1 MNRNRIKTQEII
13 ESDFWQPRPK
23 LWGWRTWSL
32 LLPSIA
38 SAIGFFAFAVLAYSF
53 TEVTTLPANFRKALV
68 LIGAFSLAAGSE
80 LGTVGTVVEIFRRKE
95 EDKQAR
101 QSWGWLGLTISIIA
115 TLAAFLLAFA
125 TLLGESTTWALP
137 VRMWGAI
144 GVGLFAAL
152 DSYVNFSEFGR
163 FLSSFDRRMRQWEKK
178 YYAWRRWMAQSTGW
192 AEMPTLEP
200 VRKASSEEDTQ
211 EFYITKPAKPLTDL
225 ERLLA
230 EGKTPEQ
237 IAMLWN
243 QPLPIIRHLIA
254 GKEDSD
260 NN

>member
-1 MNRNRIKTQEII
+1 MNRSHTKAQEII

-53 TEVTTLPANFRKALV
+53 TELTTLPPDFRKSLV
-68 LIGAFSLAAGSE
+68 LIGAFSLATGGE
-80 LGTVGTVVEIFRRKE
+80 IGTLGTVVEIFRRRAD
-95 EDKQAR
+95 DKQAG
-101 QSWGWLGLTISIIA
+101 QSWGWLGLTISIIS

-125 TLLGESTTWALP
+125 TLLGESTTWATP

-152 DSYVNFSEFGR
+152 DSYTNFAEFGR

-178 YYAWRRWMAQSTGW
+178 YYEWRRWMAQSTGW
-192 AEMPTLEP
+192 AEMPTLKP
-200 VRKASSEEDTQ
+200 VRPSASEEDTQ
-211 EFYITKPAKPLTDL
+211 EFYITRPDTPERPATELDA
-225 ERLLA
+225 LLA
-230 EGKTPEQ
+230 EGKTPET
-237 IAMLWN
+237 IAMALGK
-243 QPLPIIRHLIA
+243 PLPIVRRLIA
-254 GKEDSD
+254 GKGG
-260 NN
+260 